1 MYYLFRC
8 DTRCPSCHPLL
19 KGSED
24 SWRFTSL
31 PVLRAVC
38 RDHSCVSVQL
48 MLTSEAQRCRDHSCV
63 SVQLML
69 TSEAQRCRDHSCVS
83 VQLMFISE
91 AQRCRDHSCV
101 SVQLMFTSEAQRC
114 HDHICVS
121 VHFEVYVGRTEMSQG
136 CNLRHNS
143 SCHVAHCPALT
154 VMCPIVLLFLS
165 SVRLSCSIMCPI
177 VPLCLSYVPLFRS
190 DRHRRMTHCLALSSV
205 LVS

>member
-63 SVQLML
+63 SVQLMF

>member
-8 DTRCPSCHPLL
+8 DTRCPRCHPLL

-63 SVQLML
+63 SVQLMF

-101 SVQLMFTSEAQRC
+101 SVQLMLTSEAQSCLLYTSPSPR
-114 HDHICVS
+114 DIS
-121 VHFEVYVGRTEMSQG
+121 GSRMP
-136 CNLRHNS
+136 S
-143 SCHVAHCPALT
+143 SA
-154 VMCPIVLLFLS
+154 
-165 SVRLSCSIMCPI
+165 
-177 VPLCLSYVPLFRS
+177 
-190 DRHRRMTHCLALSSV
+190 
-205 LVS
+205 